1 MKDKSLVEYYQQFT
15 EVRDGVGFCGPSVP
29 YRWLSTPENHDLM
42 KPHGMSAFLWFEL
55 AEFQALD
62 IANSINSLSIHARN
76 FDAWHRVLEGVA
88 RNEAFR
94 VYLEFIQSNTVVA
107 LNLPYSIKSRFY
119 YAIAHLSHQANRF
132 VDDQAWKESDL
143 PTDQEINQE
152 IAAKVARNW
161 KGWRRV
167 AKELEL
173 CNSTS
178 FRNNS
183 QDFRNKYN
191 HRHDMLVGI
200 QATPPV
206 ERKITQDI
214 EQNVSYTFGGTYTME
229 LSEISHLI
237 KIEFQNFCSAYS
249 KLQGLINEQRASI
262 PYS

>member
-1 MKDKSLVEYYQQFT
+1 MKDKRLVEYYQQFT
-15 EVRDGVGFCGPSVP
+15 EVRDGVAFCGPSVP
-29 YRWLSTPENHDLM
+29 YRWLSIPENHDLM

-76 FDAWHRVLEGVA
+76 FDAWHRVLEGVD
-88 RNEAFR
+88 RNEAFC

-132 VDDQAWKESDL
+132 VDDQAWEESDL
-143 PTDQEINQE
+143 PTDQEIDQE
-152 IAAKVARNW
+152 IAAKVAKNW
-161 KGWRRV
+161 RGWRRV

-178 FRNNS
+178 FRKNS
-183 QDFRNKYN
+183 QDFRNKYT

-206 ERKITQDI
+206 ERKITKGI
-214 EQNVSYTFGGTYTME
+214 EQNVSYTFGGSYTME

-237 KIEFQNFCSAYS
+237 KIEFKNFCSAYS
-249 KLQGLINEQRASI
+249 QLQGLINEQRASI